1 MSFRII
7 LNDFMKIVCGLKHGG
22 ASAVDGVIVT
32 KKKPWETKLKKTCD
46 FQVVHVWLVKRLDVN
61 FISAL

>member
-7 LNDFMKIVCGLKHGG
+7 LDDFMKIVCGLKHGG

-32 KKKPWETKLKKTCD
+32 KKKKNLEKLNLKKD
-46 FQVVHVWLVKRLDVN
+46 SWLSGCACL
-61 FISAL
+61 IG